1 MMSPFSFSARTLSL
15 FLLFLSL
22 PVSLSAATSDPEQ
35 TIERVQKRYDAT
47 HSLKADF
54 IQKSYLKV
62 MGQSQVAQG
71 QVLIK
76 KPGRMKWNYT
86 APDPQL
92 LISDEEN
99 LWLYLPEDKQAT
111 RMKIESVYS
120 SNTPALFLAGKGRL
134 TQSFNVSQVLD
145 VGDFFK
151 ITLYPKE
158 SDQDV
163 DHLILFVDKKNYQI
177 LGSSVYDKLGNHTE
191 MQFTNIQLN
200 PPLNDGVFQF
210 QAPAGV
216 EVIDFSNPQH

>member
-1 MMSPFSFSARTLSL
+1 MEPPVHTVHPLDTSHRPACGPAQRRTNRGGSA
-15 FLLFLSL
+15 
-22 PVSLSAATSDPEQ
+22 
-35 TIERVQKRYDAT
+35 KRYDT
-47 HSLKADF
+47 TLSLKADF
-54 IQKSYLKV
+54 IQKSYLQV
-62 MGQSQVAQG
+62 MGQSQVARG
-71 QVLIK
+71 EVLIK
-76 KPGRMKWNYT
+76 KPGKMKWSYT

-92 LISDEEN
+92 LVSDEEN

-134 TQSFNVSQVLD
+134 TSSFNVSQVIELD
-145 VGDFFK
+145 SIWK

-158 SDQDV
+158 PEQDV
-163 DHLILFVDKKNYQI
+163 DHLVLFADKKSFQI

-200 PPLNDGVFQF
+200 PPLNDSVFNF
-210 QAPAGV
+210 KAPPGV